1 MEDPR
6 VVSVVVNANRASSVR
21 WAEEERGEAEEMIVG
36 NVVVMAVLV
45 VGLDTAGVGDDVV
58 MMMID
63 WIPED
68 EGYVFIWMVI
78 G

>member
-68 EGYVFIWMVI
+68 EVMYSFGW
-78 G
+78 